1 MKLNSFL
8 LLSAAVV
15 ASASLA
21 SCDSSGNN
29 DMTVS
34 YGVPSLNLVTD
45 ATANIAEIDV
55 TNYALGFNYTQS
67 TVSVTLQESSFNG
80 NNVRFALQNIPF
92 KFSQYDGRYT
102 FNYTAAFEGGG
113 TNSVSNLSGIVA
125 EMNTP
130 PLTGTGSVQF
140 DSNLA
145 LILGYTVNRTM
156 QVRTFPSH
164 AVYTGQTEAN
174 DGANV
179 FKSNQTLYRV
189 RINPAQKTA
198 TVYFYKAKFSDKMP
212 MTIDFFIDG
221 LTLTPS
227 ARGTYTISGTNIIPV
242 TADGS
247 KFPNYIFKE
256 FTLTTL
262 SADLTSVK
270 IDYKV
275 GEKYS
280 GSFMGSYLVSS
291 NNGIIEKPGK

>member
-29 DMTVS
+29 DMTAS

-130 PLTGTGSVQF
+130 PVTGTGSVQF

-189 RINPAQKTA
+189 RINPVQKTA

-212 MTIDFFIDG
+212 KTIDFFIDG